1 MHKVLVVEDNKY
13 NLQLVSYLL
22 KRGGFEVFEMD
33 TGVKAVDWLNS
44 NLVDLVLLDIQMPDV
59 DGLEI
64 LRRIRSNGHS
74 YNGMKVV
81 ALTAY
86 AMQGDKEQF
95 TRDGFDG
102 YISKPLNCQ
111 EFASQV
117 LSYID
122 KNGNNG
128 RQGVRRVKS

>member
-22 KRGGFEVFEMD
+22 KRGGFEVYEMD
-33 TGVKAVDWLNS
+33 SGVKAVDWLNT
-44 NLVDLVLLDIQMPDV
+44 NLVDLVLLDIQMPDM
-59 DGLEI
+59 DGVEI
-64 LRRIRSNGHS
+64 LKRIKAKANGL
-74 YNGMKVV
+74 NGLKVV

-86 AMQGDKEQF
+86 AMQGDRERFEKE
-95 TRDGFDG
+95 GFDG

-117 LSYID
+117 RNYLEKD
-122 KNGNNG
+122 GNNG
-128 RQGVRRVKS
+128 HRDGV